1 MNELLRTAS
10 EQGIAVIDFGQD
22 KSRDHCLESILRQV
36 VTDRIDSKQFK
47 IADLTGAGN
56 MLLKIEILVEGDTT
70 SCGQLKKVDS
80 GFHLDRQRKGET
92 GFFGCV

>member
-1 MNELLRTAS
+1 MIKLRSSTDEPYSVVLNFLKFVNELLRTAS

-47 IADLTGAGN
+47 IADLTGTGD
-56 MLLKIEILVEGDTT
+56 MLLKTEILVEGNA
-70 SCGQLKKVDS
+70 QVADS
-80 GFHLDRQRKGET
+80 
-92 GFFGCV
+92 

>member
-47 IADLTGAGN
+47 IADLTGTGD
-56 MLLKIEILVEGDTT
+56 MLLKTEILVEGNA
-70 SCGQLKKVDS
+70 QVADS
-80 GFHLDRQRKGET
+80 
-92 GFFGCV
+92 